1 MKKFDVEKLDKITKD
16 FINTLD
22 EKDFSKEIAETFNSE
37 MELIKIDYNYESYD
51 STLTIKEIKNKIS
64 ELENKN
70 SKIEQYNSMLPYQ
83 REDYLKEVF
92 SNLTLDY
99 LEYIQPLVKLT
110 KKEISKI
117 EDELRGK
124 RINLKNVSPSKY
136 VKYIKNE
143 IVTLRKLSIS
153 NIKKMDDSKYTKAI
167 QKVNKKKNKEQP
179 PLVQK
184 KKTESDFTKSVPKT
198 VDDLLKLNPELE
210 NHTYAQLKKLIEQ
223 DYKKA
228 KAEYTRYAKEIE
240 SANSKNIK
248 YRKKI
253 YHDFMD
259 ILVDELNIDKKELS
273 RLSNILQ
280 PSLKGNLFSY
290 DKKLSEN
297 SVSKEFRVFIL
308 RLKETFN

>member
-1 MKKFDVEKLDKITKD
+1 MKKFDVEKLDKLTKE
-16 FINTLD
+16 FINNLD
-22 EKDFSKEIAETFNSE
+22 EKDFSKEVAETFTSE
-37 MELIKIDYNYESYD
+37 MELVKIDYNYGNYD
-51 STLTIKEIKNKIS
+51 STLTIREIKNKIS

-70 SKIEQYNSMLPYQ
+70 SKIEQYNSTLPYQ
-83 REDYLKEVF
+83 REEYLNEVF
-92 SNLTLDY
+92 SNLLLNY

-117 EDELRGK
+117 EGELRGK

-143 IVTLRKLSIS
+143 IVNLRKLAIS
-153 NIKKMDDSKYTKAI
+153 NIKKIDESKYTKAI
-167 QKVNKKKNKEQP
+167 QKTNRKKNKEQP

-184 KKTESDFTKSVPKT
+184 EKSESDFTKSVPRT

-210 NHTYAQLKKLIEQ
+210 DKTYAQLKKLLEQ
-223 DYKKA
+223 EYKKA
-228 KAEYTRYAKEIE
+228 KAEYIKYAKEIE
-240 SANSKNIK
+240 SVNSKNIK

-253 YHDFMD
+253 YHDFMS

-273 RLSNILQ
+273 RLSNILH
-280 PSLKGNLFSY
+280 PRLKDNLFSY
-290 DKKLSEN
+290 DKKLIEN

-308 RLKETFN
+308 RLKDTFN